1 MFRSAIFAAC
11 VAAASAFAPLS
22 SPLPNAVS
30 GESKPPGVCCGSVAG
45 TCQRVPGEI
54 PMRSWW
60 RSRHNST
67 LSGSTAQWRSQPSDH
82 PRQPMAKLA
91 EVMCL
96 DSSEHGSDPTLCT
109 SFVSGRFAVL
119 SDPVPVAG
127 RVTATSGPSM
137 QLFGEGK
144 VQGKGVVAIP
154 PLGRPDTPMFD
165 GWSAPAQPPLALRCH
180 AETDGVLQAPGPAT
194 LVLTPLPSPAGSPTT
209 GCARPSSS
217 IAAWRCSPHSAASF
231 RT

>member
-82 PRQPMAKLA
+82 PCQPMANLA

-96 DSSEHGSDPTLCT
+96 DSSEHGSDSTLCT
-109 SFVSGRFAVL
+109 SCVSSGLRSCLTL
-119 SDPVPVAG
+119 S
-127 RVTATSGPSM
+127 PS
-137 QLFGEGK
+137 QAASL
-144 VQGKGVVAIP
+144 P
-154 PLGRPDTPMFD
+154 PA
-165 GWSAPAQPPLALRCH
+165 APACSS
-180 AETDGVLQAPGPAT
+180 
-194 LVLTPLPSPAGSPTT
+194 LVRARFMARVWSLS
-209 GCARPSSS
+209 RPS
-217 IAAWRCSPHSAASF
+217 AALTRRCSTVGLRLLNH
-231 RT
+231 R